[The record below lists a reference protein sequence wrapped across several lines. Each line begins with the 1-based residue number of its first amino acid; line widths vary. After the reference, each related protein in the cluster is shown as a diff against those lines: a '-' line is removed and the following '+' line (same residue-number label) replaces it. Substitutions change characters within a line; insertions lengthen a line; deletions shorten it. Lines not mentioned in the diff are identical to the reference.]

1 MGHLLQPET
10 RADKLGFT
18 GNASEHIAT
27 TKKQLSS
34 AIDDAV
40 GGLVTKTNEAPE
52 LIWRLVFANPSAH
65 RAH

>member
-34 AIDDAV
+34 AIDDAI
-40 GGLVTKTNEAPE
+40 GALAQRRTKPPN
-52 LIWRLVFANPSAH
+52 
-65 RAH
+65 